1 MSAASSDAD
10 PAPIRNDRR
19 ETRLSSTARRSMR
32 ASEAPG
38 PRGWFGS
45 ISAGTSLP
53 YPRFG
58 GDEKPDHTAV
68 PKLSVEA
75 PLARRWRAAGARLA
89 PLARG
94 WRCCRLRG
102 FRLAADLAA
111 ADFHA
116 DLVIGRQEFRACHV
130 SGIIE
135 KAEHRV
141 ARGEEFVVGE
151 PVQLPG
157 S

>member
-1 MSAASSDAD
+1 MSAANSDAD

-68 PKLSVEA
+68 PKVSVEA
-75 PLARRWRAAGARLA
+75 PLARRWRRWSGR
-89 PLARG
+89 
-94 WRCCRLRG
+94 RLRWFG
-102 FRLAADLAA
+102 LAADLAA

-116 DLVIGRQEFRACHV
+116 DLVIRRQEFRAGHV
-130 SGIIE
+130 GGIIE
-135 KAEHRV
+135 EAEHRV

-151 PVQLPG
+151 PGQLPG
-157 S
+157 ARGID